1 MKKLK
6 GYEIRQM
13 WLDFFKEKGHDVEE
27 SASLIPNNDP
37 TLLWIGAGV
46 APLKNY
52 FDGSRIPKNPRITN
66 AQKCIRTNDIENV
79 GVTARHHTFFEM
91 LGNFSIGDYFRDEI
105 IPWAYELLFSEKWF
119 NFDQELIYITVY
131 DKDPETYNK
140 WLEVGIEESHLI
152 SAHHNFWEIGSGP
165 CGPDTE
171 IFFDRGAEYG
181 EFDLNL
187 MKEDIENERF
197 IEIWNIVF
205 SQFNSD
211 PALKRNEYKELPSRN
226 IDTGMGLE
234 RMACVIQGTKTNFE
248 TDFFMPLIN
257 KVEEISGVKYNGQM
271 SFKVIVD
278 HLRTV
283 TFAISDGAVLS
294 NEGRGYVL
302 RRLLRRAIK
311 HGKQLGITGTFLSE
325 LVDTVIDNMSNYYT
339 YLNEHSDLVKKIVSI
354 EENKFLETLTQGEKL
369 LEDII
374 ENSEDKIIQGVDA
387 FTLYDTYGF
396 PVELTVEIAE
406 THGFSV
412 DLNGFEQE
420 MEKQKERARGA
431 RKSTAS
437 MKEQNEEYI
446 NFKQESK
453 FVGYDKLTVNT
464 YVIKSFTEG
473 VILDETPFY
482 AESGG
487 QVADQGVII
496 FDDENYQVLDVQKLP
511 NGQFMHFLDKH
522 PMKDLDKVKAVV
534 NEETRKLTMY
544 NHSATHLLFKVLR
557 EVVGTHVSQQGS
569 LVSKDYLRFDFNNYD
584 NLTDEDLLLIEDK
597 VNELINKDI
606 KVNITEKTIDEAKA
620 MGAIAE
626 FGEKYDNL
634 VRVVDMK
641 ETIDLCGGTHVS
653 NTGDIKK
660 FALASIES
668 KGSGI
673 YRILGHA
680 NDAVKNIENQL
691 SGFNDEIDKLNHKLS
706 RLTKEALDNN
716 LDIKPPVITEDEL
729 TYSYQDII
737 NKRNKF
743 KEISEVIRNYEKE
756 IKESLKSNVF
766 KDLDQY
772 LVNQENGR
780 VVLQLNDFDKDLLK
794 PLADRLLEKVQEG
807 FIFISNVKD
816 DKVTFIAK
824 TNIKSLHA
832 GNVCKAAALITKGN
846 GGGRPDMAQA
856 GGKDISFLDEAINK
870 VKELIS

>member
-46 APLKNY
+46 APLKQY

-131 DKDPETYNK
+131 DKDIETYNK
-140 WLEVGIEESHLI
+140 WVEVGIKESHLVM
-152 SAHHNFWEIGSGP
+152 ADHNFWEIGSGP

-171 IFFDRGAEYG
+171 IFFDRGSEYG

-211 PALKRNEYKELPSRN
+211 PLLKRSEYKELPSKN

-234 RMACVIQGTKTNFE
+234 RMACVMQGTKTNFE

-311 HGKQLGITGTFLSE
+311 HGKQLGIKGTFLSD

-339 YLNEHSDLVKKIVSI
+339 YLNEYKDLVKKIISI
-354 EENKFLETLTQGEKL
+354 EENKFLETLTQGEKM
-369 LEDII
+369 LEEII
-374 ENSEDKIIQGVDA
+374 ESSDDKMIKGVDA

-406 THGFSV
+406 THDFKVDQDGFK
-412 DLNGFEQE
+412 QE

-446 NFKQESK
+446 NFKQEST
-453 FVGYDKLTVNT
+453 FVGYDKLSVNT
-464 YVIKSFTEG
+464 TIIKSFPEG

-487 QVADQGVII
+487 QVADKGIIIYNGV
-496 FDDENYQVLDVQKLP
+496 NYQVQDVQKLP
-511 NGQFMHFLDKH
+511 NGQFIHFLDEH
-522 PMKDLDKVKAVV
+522 PLKDLDEVTAVV
-534 NEETRKLTMY
+534 DEESRNLTMY

-557 EVVGTHVSQQGS
+557 DIVGTHVSQQGS

-584 NLTDEDLLLIEDK
+584 NLTDEDLLEIESK
-597 VNELINKDI
+597 VNELINKNI
-606 KVNITEKTIDEAKA
+606 AVKITEKTIDEAKA

-626 FGEKYDNL
+626 FGEKYDHL
-634 VRVVDMK
+634 VRVVDMN
-641 ETIDLCGGTHVS
+641 ETIDLCGGTHVT

-660 FALASIES
+660 FAIASIES

-680 NDAVKNIENQL
+680 NEAVINIENQL
-691 SGFNDEIDKLNHKLS
+691 KGFNDEIEKLHHKLS
-706 RLTKEALDNN
+706 RLAKEAQDNN
-716 LDIKPPVITEDEL
+716 LNIKTPVRTEAEL

-737 NKRNKF
+737 NKRHTF
-743 KEISEVIRNYEKE
+743 KEIGEIIRNYEKE
-756 IKESLKSNVF
+756 IKEALKTNVF

-780 VVLQLNDFDKDLLK
+780 VVLELNDFDKDLLK
-794 PLADRLLEKVQEG
+794 PLADRLLEKVQTG
-807 FIFISNVKD
+807 FIFIANKKD

-824 TNIKSLHA
+824 TNIKTLHA

-856 GGKDISFLDEAINK
+856 GGKDITFLDEAINK